1 MQRTMQRLRSEF
13 LEMPGLR
20 LTRWQVQ
27 RLCGIDETICQGV
40 LDALVD
46 TKFLRGNP
54 DGTYVLMQD
63 NERTRPRQA
72 RVDTPIRREVPK
84 AS

>member
-1 MQRTMQRLRSEF
+1 MRRTTERLRSEF

-27 RLCGIDETICQGV
+27 RLCGIDEEICHV
-40 LDALVD
+40 ILDALVD
-46 TKFLRGNP
+46 AKFLRLHS
-54 DGTYVLMQD
+54 DGTYALVGDGEPARARLA
-63 NERTRPRQA
+63 RTDPIPPSA
-72 RVDTPIRREVPK
+72 RK